1 MNVLFVDIDGVLGST
16 RQEDDR
22 LFMEEKI
29 IILKKMC
36 DLYHAKVVISSSH
49 KPVAD
54 NGEEEGESP
63 TILRLYDLFKKH
75 NIDFLG
81 FTPRIR
87 IETSANST
95 IDSWKDFEI
104 IYYLMNHPEIEHF
117 AILDDENSYDLALL
131 KKYLVAIGFYDERG
145 NYHEGLQVG
154 DIIRVRKAL
163 ELDNPYS
170 KLIEKVQKDK
180 ARRRK
185 PRKE

>member
-54 NGEEEGESP
+54 NGEEDGESP
-63 TILRLYDLFKKH
+63 TILKIYDLFRRH

-81 FTPRIR
+81 FTPQITVKPNLYSE
-87 IETSANST
+87 IS
-95 IDSWKDFEI
+95 SWKDFEI
-104 IYYLMNHPEIEHF
+104 IYYLMNHPEVEHF
-117 AILDDENSYDLALL
+117 AILDDNDSYDLILL
-131 KKYLVAIGFYDERG
+131 KQHLIEVGFSDERG
-145 NYHEGLQVG
+145 KYHEGLQVG
-154 DIIRVRKAL
+154 DIVRAGEKL
-163 ELDNPYS
+163 KLDNPYRN
-170 KLIEKVQKDK
+170 LIAQENEQRT
-180 ARRRK
+180 RRRK